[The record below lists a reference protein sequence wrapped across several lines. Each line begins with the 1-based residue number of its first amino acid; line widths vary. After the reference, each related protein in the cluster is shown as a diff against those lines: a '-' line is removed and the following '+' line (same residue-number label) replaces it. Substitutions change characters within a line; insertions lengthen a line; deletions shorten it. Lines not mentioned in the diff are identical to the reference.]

1 MRLRKKKKEN
11 INTMAFNPTVTSNG
25 TPVTPEDAN
34 EVFLLSRGGISFSV
48 EAKETGKFSG
58 NGTLFL
64 TSHSIFFVAKKIT
77 TQRGLQFVSFRLPI
91 TNITEEKFNQP
102 IFGANNLSGKC
113 SPVVVGS
120 TSDFKF
126 KFSFNNGGCGT
137 FLPIFFMSMERGRQ
151 DSRRFAQE
159 VTNNGIANGA
169 FVDPNDPTVIF
180 VQQPTSNAQVVPMS

>member
-1 MRLRKKKKEN
+1 
-11 INTMAFNPTVTSNG
+11 MAFNPTVTSNG

-126 KFSFNNGGCGT
+126 KFNFACSTT
-137 FLPIFFMSMERGRQ
+137 F
-151 DSRRFAQE
+151 
-159 VTNNGIANGA
+159 
-169 FVDPNDPTVIF
+169 
-180 VQQPTSNAQVVPMS
+180 

>member
-1 MRLRKKKKEN
+1 
-11 INTMAFNPTVTSNG
+11 MAFNPTVASNG
-25 TPVTPEDAN
+25 IPVTPEDAN
-34 EVFLLSRGGISFSV
+34 EVFLLSRAGISFSV

-58 NGTLFL
+58 SGTLFL

-126 KFSFNNGGCGT
+126 KFNFNNGGCGT